1 MNYRNDARTVEAEGF
16 RDGTQGVDPT
26 ITLKEIEAQFS
37 QRQELEKQA
46 AAELIKSL
54 EAKATTLARRRDDSE
69 RHWADL
75 EFSTEG
81 MPPQIILPFVAIVC
95 AVAAVIGEA
104 VFLAPVMDG
113 FGIAEA
119 TLQLVFAGVI
129 VVTTSGLF
137 EITKKNYTASAADR
151 PSEAKTSN
159 ARRSRLGGLI
169 FLILVTGL
177 ALTLVFILGWWRAE
191 EMIHAATVQS
201 GAWKEFL
208 ASNVALT
215 RLVVVLL
222 TTALPAFVALA
233 FEWGLNGLHLAWE
246 WRRARSSY
254 IRIGRKLDST
264 NKALEKQLEARESR
278 IRQIEQMREEWKQG
292 YLQNHE
298 LGQKTS
304 AWQTPLW
311 RVVLKMGAV
320 VLLVLALCVVADT
333 IAGDLIGSIGIR
345 ALLYGCLT
353 LGVGVLYAS
362 YAIKAW
368 DRPTARQLYDSKATI
383 FASRIPEQHSSFT
396 NSRSTERSNNGTHPL
411 GEMAQSR
418 AQAASVR

>member
-1 MNYRNDARTVEAEGF
+1 MNYRSDVRTVEAEGF

-37 QRQELEKQA
+37 QRQELENQSA
-46 AAELIKSL
+46 AKLIKSL

-119 TLQLVFAGVI
+119 ILQLVFAGVI

-137 EITKKNYTASAADR
+137 EITKKTYTASGANR
-151 PSEAKTSN
+151 RSEAKTSN
-159 ARRSRLGGLI
+159 AGRSRLGGLI

-208 ASNVALT
+208 ANNVALT
-215 RLVVVLL
+215 RLIVVLL
-222 TTALPAFVALA
+222 TTALPVFVALA

-246 WRRARSSY
+246 WRRARGSY

-264 NKALEKQLEARESR
+264 NKALEKQIEARESR

-298 LGQKTS
+298 LGHKTG

-311 RVVLKMGAV
+311 RVVLKIGAV
-320 VLLVLALCVVADT
+320 VLLVLALCVIADT
-333 IAGDLIGSIGIR
+333 IAGDLIDSMGFR

-383 FASRIPEQHSSFT
+383 FTSRVPEPHSSFT
-396 NSRSTERSNNGTHPL
+396 NSRSSERSNNGTQPL

-418 AQAASVR
+418 AQVASVR